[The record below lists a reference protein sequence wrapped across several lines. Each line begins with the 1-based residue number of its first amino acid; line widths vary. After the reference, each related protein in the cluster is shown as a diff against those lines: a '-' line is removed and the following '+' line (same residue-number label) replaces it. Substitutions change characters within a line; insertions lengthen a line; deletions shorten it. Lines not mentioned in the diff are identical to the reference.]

1 MGPPLGTVCTPHELP
16 QVPDTTPRKYI
27 PLATMSGDDIVSL
40 RAAVEA
46 GTQGVL
52 GPLDH
57 LQCGKMHCHS
67 QIISSRRASQS
78 SQVSQNISLL
88 HSDRAHSSLD

>member
-1 MGPPLGTVCTPHELP
+1 
-16 QVPDTTPRKYI
+16 
-27 PLATMSGDDIVSL
+27 MSGDDIVSL

-57 LQCGKMHCHS
+57 LQCGKV
-67 QIISSRRASQS
+67 IATLRSSRLEELPNHPKYL
-78 SQVSQNISLL
+78 VISL
-88 HSDRAHSSLD
+88 

>member
-1 MGPPLGTVCTPHELP
+1 
-16 QVPDTTPRKYI
+16 
-27 PLATMSGDDIVSL
+27 MSGDDIVSL

-57 LQCGKMHCHS
+57 LQCGKV
-67 QIISSRRASQS
+67 IATLISSRRASQL
-78 SQVSQNISLL
+78 SQVSRISLYFMATGRIPRL
-88 HSDRAHSSLD
+88 TSHELKLAPVATFF

>member
-1 MGPPLGTVCTPHELP
+1 
-16 QVPDTTPRKYI
+16 
-27 PLATMSGDDIVSL
+27 MSGDDIVSL

-57 LQCGKMHCHS
+57 LQCGKV
-67 QIISSRRASQS
+67 IATLISSRRASQL
-78 SQVSQNISLL
+78 SQVSRNISVL
-88 HSDRAHSSLD
+88 HGDRAHSSLD